1 MPPNGLARR
10 WWKSRWRRV
19 SIARMEGGWW
29 KSLWRRVSITRME
42 DIGDTNAKRLID
54 NGVIPGPDP
63 PPEPYA
69 SLIEKL
75 SIGEV
80 DALISIKGKF
90 DKANVADGG
99 KGSFMGFVV
108 PL

>member
-1 MPPNGLARR
+1 
-10 WWKSRWRRV
+10 
-19 SIARMEGGWW
+19 MEGGWW

-90 DKANVADGG
+90 DMANVADGG
-99 KGSFMGFVV
+99 KGSFMCFVV